1 MVKSNIEKQLKKW
14 TVTIQCIGAL
24 VVIGVGASLYLENYF
39 TLNPTVEDL
48 YYGTNKRVDTLWA
61 IAFAVLGIL
70 LGYCLVGLFRIRSLR
85 KQLPNQNPIK
95 TVAIE
100 VQRPS
105 SSKADELTKLS
116 RLKTEGLISESE
128 FESLKKEIIG

>member
-14 TVTIQCIGAL
+14 TVAIQCIGPL

-61 IAFAVLGIL
+61 IAFPVLGIL
-70 LGYCLVGLFRIRSLR
+70 LGYCLVGLFKIRSLR

-95 TVAIE
+95 SVAIE
-100 VQRPS
+100 NKHQN
-105 SSKADELTKLS
+105 SSKTDELIKLS
-116 RLKTEGLISESE
+116 KLKTEGMISESE

>member
-14 TVTIQCIGAL
+14 TVAIQCIGPL

-61 IAFAVLGIL
+61 IAFPVLGIL
-70 LGYCLVGLFRIRSLR
+70 LGYCLVGLFKIRSLR

-95 TVAIE
+95 SVAIE
-100 VQRPS
+100 AQRQN

-116 RLKTEGLISESE
+116 RLKTEGMISESE
-128 FESLKKEIIG
+128 FEFLKKEIIG

>member
-14 TVTIQCIGAL
+14 TVAIQCIGPL

-61 IAFAVLGIL
+61 IAFPVLGIL
-70 LGYCLVGLFRIRSLR
+70 LGYCLVGLFKIRSLR

-95 TVAIE
+95 SVAIE
-100 VQRPS
+100 NKHQN
-105 SSKADELTKLS
+105 SSKTDELIKLS
-116 RLKTEGLISESE
+116 KLKTEGMIAESE

>member
-14 TVTIQCIGAL
+14 TVAIQCIGPL

-61 IAFAVLGIL
+61 IAFPVLGIL
-70 LGYCLVGLFRIRSLR
+70 LGYCLVGLFKIRSLR

-95 TVAIE
+95 SVAIE
-100 VQRPS
+100 AQRQN

-116 RLKTEGLISESE
+116 RLKTEGMISESE
-128 FESLKKEIIG
+128 FEFLKKEIIE

>member
-14 TVTIQCIGAL
+14 TVAIQCIGPL

-61 IAFAVLGIL
+61 IAFPVLGIL
-70 LGYCLVGLFRIRSLR
+70 LGYCLVGLFKFRSLR

-95 TVAIE
+95 SVAIE
-100 VQRPS
+100 NKHQN
-105 SSKADELTKLS
+105 SSKTDELIKLS
-116 RLKTEGLISESE
+116 RLKTEGMISESE